1 MSIGLMTSIFQTEFR
16 DLQDKEGNITKAST
30 AKIVLLAMADCANDE
45 GEGIYPSIDTL
56 KKKCALSDQTI
67 RNTFGAL
74 LHNGIIYRVGVSK
87 HGTHNHNINPRCF
100 PRFENRRDFPQLL
113 AGVKPVE
120 GSNELP
126 EGSNRLD
133 LGVKPVDP
141 KHTLTIHKPDMLDM
155 LLDQERQTQPL
166 RDACIAFETAFLG
179 GTISQWP
186 WDSKPVWRK
195 FAKWC
200 AEQDVRQFT
209 EYVEWRKKD
218 GKYHAMSN
226 NKIRQDP
233 QMFMDT
239 GWPTFLAHTSMYAES
254 EMTRLL

>member
-1 MSIGLMTSIFQTEFR
+1 MSINLMSAIFRTEFR
-16 DLQDKEGNITKAST
+16 DLQDNEGNNTKAST
-30 AKIVLLAMADCANDE
+30 AKFVCIALADHANDE
-45 GEGIYPSIDTL
+45 GEGAYPSINKLAYKTGLSRNAIINALDAL
-56 KKKCALSDQTI
+56 K
-67 RNTFGAL
+67 
-74 LHNGIIYRVGVSK
+74 HNGILTAQGTSK
-87 HGTHNHNINPRCF
+87 WDTVNYTVNSECFSRDSQPTALVIPLDSPSPLGLPPPVHPLDPNHP
-100 PRFENRRDFPQLL
+100 
-113 AGVKPVE
+113 
-120 GSNELP
+120 
-126 EGSNRLD
+126 
-133 LGVKPVDP
+133 
-141 KHTLTIHKPDMLDM
+141 LTIHKPDMLDM
-155 LLDQERQTQPL
+155 LLEQESKSQPV

-200 AEQDVRQFT
+200 AEQDVRQFA